1 MTEHE
6 IKDLLRLAGT
16 SPSDKK
22 AAVAW
27 LRDALGSAEF
37 SNRMAKQRPL
47 PADHNDLLVD
57 IEKKA
62 KGLDKRLQRLR
73 NRPYSW
79 RAFWRS
85 SVFGPVRL
93 NRVVAREV
101 LSTLKKIVRAA
112 QIEKDPGKGRPRK
125 IGKQQVVD
133 RAFAFFV
140 RYSPHEPSGTPTGA
154 FAGFARAFY
163 AAAIKV
169 DPDDDGG
176 LDRQIRE
183 AIKRLPTQRDRARHM
198 SMRQRQKSS

>member
-27 LRDALGSAEF
+27 LRDALATAEF
-37 SNRMAKQRPL
+37 SNRVAKQRPL
-47 PADHNDLLVD
+47 PADHNDLLAD

-62 KGLDKRLQRLR
+62 KELDKRLQRLR

-93 NRVVAREV
+93 NRVVHREV
-101 LSTLKKIVRAA
+101 LSTLKNIVRAA
-112 QIEKDPGKGRPRK
+112 QIEKDPGQGRPRMV
-125 IGKQQVVD
+125 GKQQVVD
-133 RAFAFFV
+133 RALAFFV
-140 RYSPHEPSGTPTGA
+140 RYSPLAPSGTPTGA
-154 FAGFARAFY
+154 FATFARAFY
-163 AAAIKV
+163 LVATKV
-169 DPDDDGG
+169 DPDRDGG
-176 LDRQIRE
+176 LDRQIRQ
-183 AIKRLPTQRDRARHM
+183 AIKGLPVQRERARHLRKT
-198 SMRQRQKSS
+198 SNLS